1 MQRIIG
7 HYTGQVRGTLIIAL
21 AAMHG
26 NEPAGI
32 QALNRLFQMLEDEPK
47 HNSGF
52 VFKGRIVG
60 VMGNIQAFERKLR
73 FVKKDLNRELTL
85 ENLKNLRLTPQYR
98 LAYEDLEL
106 MELTQA
112 IKNEI
117 IEYKPSRLVV
127 VDLHT
132 TSASGGIF
140 SIVSDDME
148 SLNLATQLNAPVV
161 LGMIG
166 KTGGTTLHYFK
177 TENMG
182 IPTVSICFE
191 GGQHNDALSIQR
203 MIAWLVNLLR
213 EVKSVDKDDVENRHE
228 TILKNYSKHL
238 PKVVDL
244 FYVHHIQP
252 SDHFQMREGYKNF
265 QAIKAGEVLADD
277 KNGEIVAPE
286 DCLLLMPLYQRQ
298 GTDGFFLVKGK
309 MFD

>member
-7 HYTGQVRGTLIIAL
+7 HYTGQERGTLIIAL

-47 HNSGF
+47 RNSGF
-52 VFKGRIVG
+52 IFRGRLVG
-60 VMGNIQAFERKLR
+60 FMGNIQAFERKLR

-85 ENLKNLRLTPQYR
+85 ENLKNLRLTPPYR

-117 IEYKPSRLVV
+117 IDYKPSRLVV

-213 EVKSVDKDDVENRHE
+213 EVKSVEPDDVENRHE
-228 TILKNYSKHL
+228 AILKNYSKHL
-238 PKVVDL
+238 PKVVTL

-252 SDHFQMREGYKNF
+252 SDHFQMREGFKNF
-265 QAIKAGEVLADD
+265 QAINAGDVLADD

-286 DCLLLMPLYQRQ
+286 NCLLLMPLYQRQ
-298 GTDGFFLVKGK
+298 GTDGFFLVRVE
-309 MFD
+309 

>member
-7 HYTGQVRGTLIIAL
+7 HYTGQERGTLIIAL

-47 HNSGF
+47 RNSGF
-52 VFKGRIVG
+52 IFRGRIVG

-106 MELTQA
+106 IELTQA

-140 SIVSDDME
+140 SIVSDDVE

-166 KTGGTTLHYFK
+166 NTGGTTLHYFK

-228 TILKNYSKHL
+228 VILKNYSKHL

-298 GTDGFFLVKGK
+298 GTDGFFLVK
-309 MFD
+309 

>member
-1 MQRIIG
+1 
-7 HYTGQVRGTLIIAL
+7 
-21 AAMHG
+21 MHG

-47 HNSGF
+47 RNADF
-52 VFKGRIVG
+52 IFCGRIVG

-140 SIVSDDME
+140 SIVSDDVE

-213 EVKSVDKDDVENRHE
+213 EVKSVEPDDVENRHE
-228 TILKNYSKHL
+228 AILKNYSKHL

-252 SDHFQMREGYKNF
+252 SDHFQMREGFKNF
-265 QAIKAGEVLADD
+265 QAIKAGEILADD

-298 GTDGFFLVKGK
+298 GTDGFFLVR
-309 MFD
+309 

>member
-7 HYTGQVRGTLIIAL
+7 HYTGQERGTLIIAL

-47 HNSGF
+47 RNADFIFS
-52 VFKGRIVG
+52 GRIVG

-140 SIVSDDME
+140 SIVSDDVE

-182 IPTVSICFE
+182 IPTISICFE

-213 EVKSVDKDDVENRHE
+213 EVKSVEPDDVENRHE
-228 TILKNYSKHL
+228 AILKNYSKHL

-252 SDHFQMREGYKNF
+252 SDHFQMREGFKNF
-265 QAIKAGEVLADD
+265 QAIKAGEILADD

-298 GTDGFFLVKGK
+298 GTDGFFLVR
-309 MFD
+309 

>member
-7 HYTGQVRGTLIIAL
+7 HYTGQERGTLIIAL

-47 HNSGF
+47 RNADF
-52 VFKGRIVG
+52 IFCGRIVG

-140 SIVSDDME
+140 SIVSDDVE

-213 EVKSVDKDDVENRHE
+213 EVKSVEPDDVENRHE
-228 TILKNYSKHL
+228 AILKNYSKHL

-252 SDHFQMREGYKNF
+252 SDHFQMREGFKNF
-265 QAIKAGEVLADD
+265 QAIKAGEILADD

-298 GTDGFFLVKGK
+298 GTDGFFLVR
-309 MFD
+309 

>member
-7 HYTGQVRGTLIIAL
+7 HYTGQERGTLIIAL

-47 HNSGF
+47 RNADFIFS
-52 VFKGRIVG
+52 GRIVG

-140 SIVSDDME
+140 SIVSDDVE

-182 IPTVSICFE
+182 IPTISICFE

-213 EVKSVDKDDVENRHE
+213 EVKSVEPDDVENRHE
-228 TILKNYSKHL
+228 AILKNYSKHL

-252 SDHFQMREGYKNF
+252 SDHFQMREGFKNF

-298 GTDGFFLVKGK
+298 GTDGFFLVR
-309 MFD
+309 